1 MHQLPDLP
9 AAHAAEQRQRQ
20 REEQAAGDGIYW
32 PLFNLDIKNP
42 NTVDE
47 GHEDPDV
54 LLARYAEAVEQ
65 LQGKGNGE
73 YIGRVTM
80 DILAHK
86 LAQEDAIGNVPSVGC
101 AWSPGNTA

>member
-1 MHQLPDLP
+1 M
-9 AAHAAEQRQRQ
+9 
-20 REEQAAGDGIYW
+20 
-32 PLFNLDIKNP
+32 
-42 NTVDE
+42 
-47 GHEDPDV
+47 
-54 LLARYAEAVEQ
+54 EQ

-86 LAQEDAIGNVPSVGC
+86 LAQEDAIGSVPSVGC